1 MTPTTVQLKPVQR
14 EAVRWGVQDNAAHFT
29 FGPDSMAEWL
39 GESYVGVNVGGR
51 LKLRSRSGSIGNLI
65 ADIGDWIVKIEG
77 SGFIVVPA
85 AIFERDYVL
94 VNDQYRFRQTVPLAS
109 V

>member
-29 FGPDSMAEWL
+29 FGPDSMAQWL
-39 GESYVGVNVGGR
+39 GDAFIEVKAGR
-51 LKLRSRSGSIGNLI
+51 LRLRSRVGSALF
-65 ADIGDWIVKIEG
+65 ADADDWIVKIEG

-85 AIFERDYVL
+85 TIFERDYVL